1 MLILLGE
8 QLKAARLAKTW
19 TQKELAER
27 AGISISMVSAV
38 ERGQRNVTIET
49 LAAIATALRSQLSIE
64 LAEAPALR
72 REDAELV
79 DRVRR
84 IVPRLDPALRATL
97 EILLSGWERSTSSA
111 VGADRQELV
120 KTG

>member
-19 TQKELAER
+19 TQKELSER

-49 LAAIATALRSQLSIE
+49 LAAIATALQSQLSIE

-72 REDAELV
+72 GEDAELV

-111 VGADRQELV
+111 VGVDRQELV